1 MKQIL
6 LETLHNQQPIMSS
19 GKKCSEK
26 NQHSGGTEMDFKL
39 HVGAV
44 IASMN
49 GTMKMFKKG
58 EAEDDRQVL

>member
-1 MKQIL
+1 
-6 LETLHNQQPIMSS
+6 
-19 GKKCSEK
+19 
-26 NQHSGGTEMDFKL
+26 MDFKL